1 MTRRCFIHGLAIALA
16 GFTLDSFAVE
26 QWSVFEVSLPGPTNG
41 NPFLDVQFAATF
53 SNTTVA
59 GFYDGGGVY
68 RVRFMPGR
76 PGHWTYRTRSNVAEL
91 DGKTGEFT
99 VTPPSAGNHG
109 PVRVTNTYHFAY
121 ADGTPYRPI
130 GTTAYNWWHMA
141 DWIEKHT
148 LDNLGASPFNKLRA
162 CVFPKHEAGKTNELA
177 LYPFEGTPPKT
188 WDYTRFNPAFFQ
200 HIEKCV
206 GRLRDIGVE
215 ADVILFDPYD
225 KGRWGFDRMPAEVD
239 DRYVRYLVSR
249 LAAYRNVWWSLA
261 NEYDFNRNKTE
272 ADWDR
277 LFHVVEASDPY
288 GHLRSIHNGFYIY
301 NHTQPWVTHVSIQN
315 GSAVEDA
322 GRAVLYRDV
331 YRKPIVYD
339 EIKYEGNI
347 ARRWGQLSA
356 EEMVFRFWNATIA
369 GTYATHGETY
379 SNPEGIS
386 WTGEGGWLRGQSP
399 PRLAFLAKV
408 LAEGPY
414 LEPIDKWQ
422 NAYMAGQPGEYY
434 LRYFGKETP
443 TAWPFELYKDRIK
456 DGMRFKVDV
465 LDTWNMTVT
474 PVEGEFVT
482 KKKDSYHFVDANG
495 RAVPLP
501 GKPYI
506 AVRIRRVAGE
516 PDAPSP
522 PPD

>member
-1 MTRRCFIHGLAIALA
+1 M
-16 GFTLDSFAVE
+16 
-26 QWSVFEVSLPGPTNG
+26 
-41 NPFLDVQFAATF
+41 
-53 SNTTVA
+53 
-59 GFYDGGGVY
+59 
-68 RVRFMPGR
+68 
-76 PGHWTYRTRSNVAEL
+76 
-91 DGKTGEFT
+91 
-99 VTPPSAGNHG
+99 
-109 PVRVTNTYHFAY
+109 
-121 ADGTPYRPI
+121 
-130 GTTAYNWWHMA
+130 
-141 DWIEKHT
+141 
-148 LDNLGASPFNKLRA
+148 
-162 CVFPKHEAGKTNELA
+162 CVFPKHSGTNAHERA
-177 LYPFEGTPPKT
+177 LYPFEGTPPKS

-206 GRLRDIGVE
+206 GQLRDIGVE

-225 KGRWGFDRMPAEVD
+225 KGRWGFDRMAAEAD
-239 DRYVRYLVSR
+239 ERYVRYLVAR

-301 NHTQPWVTHVSIQN
+301 NHTQPWVTHASIQN

-331 YRKPIVYD
+331 YRKPVVYD
-339 EIKYEGNI
+339 EVKYEGNI
-347 ARRWGQLSA
+347 ARRWGQLSG
-356 EEMVFRFWNATIA
+356 EEMVFRFWNGIIA
-369 GTYATHGETY
+369 GTYVTHGEVL
-379 SNPEGIS
+379 SNPQHIS
-386 WTGEGGWLRGQSP
+386 WTSEGGWLRGQSP

-422 NAYMAGQPGEYY
+422 NANMAGQPGEYY
-434 LRYFGKETP
+434 LRYFGKDAP
-443 TAWPFELYKDRIK
+443 NSWPFELYKDRLQ
-456 DGMRFKVDV
+456 DGMRFKVEV
-465 LDTWNMTVT
+465 LDTWNMTLT

-482 KKKDSYHFVDANG
+482 KKKDSYHFVDENG

-501 GKPYI
+501 GRPYI
-506 AVRIRRVAGE
+506 AVRIRRVAGA
-516 PDAPSP
+516 PVAPSP